1 MLSAATLAV
10 SRSASRI
17 SSPRVRSLL
26 LPSVRFYSSHK
37 EILFGQDGR
46 QRMAKGIDILARAVA
61 VTLGPKGRNVII
73 EQSYG
78 SPKITKDGVT
88 VAKSISLE
96 DRFENLGATLVQD
109 VATKTNE
116 VAGDGTTTATVL
128 TRAIFSEGL
137 KNVAAGV
144 NSMDLRKG
152 IQAAVDLVVRFLKE
166 NARPITTSQEIAQ
179 VATISANGDKHIGQV
194 IANAMEKVGK
204 EGVITVQEGKT
215 LVDELEITE
224 GMRFDRGY
232 ISPYFITD
240 TRTQKIEFEKPLI
253 LLSERKISSLQDLLP
268 ALEISAQKRRP
279 LLVIAED
286 VDGEALAACILNKL
300 RGQLQVACVKAPG
313 FGDNRKAILQD
324 IAILTGGTVFS
335 DEVSI
340 KLDKCTIDDLGSVN
354 LATVTKDDT
363 IFLNGAGSKDAVAQR
378 CEQLRSL
385 ISTTV
390 SDYEREKLQER
401 LAKLSGGVAV
411 IKVGGS
417 SEVEVG
423 EKKDRFDDALN
434 ATRAA
439 VEEGI
444 VPGGG
449 TAFIKASRILQN
461 LKPENFD
468 QGLGIDIVRKAILA
482 PTRIIVDNAG
492 EEGSVVVGRLLESYT
507 PPKEG
512 LKDVNEASFSYGYNA
527 ATSQYVD
534 MIKEGIIDPL
544 KVQRTALTDASSVA
558 SLLTT
563 TEAMIVDAP
572 KKEGSTAAPGGGMGG
587 MGGMGADLDQ
597 RWLDGTVE
605 HESMGTRHD
614 NRVLAARLADFL
626 QFIQKKLDTSG
637 SDLTGTPSARTSATA
652 PTTPMATAAS
662 TLTSASVLKVAA
674 AAVAAA
680 AASSHSSARRRSK
693 ATGISGTQ
701 HAVSVSVAAGA
712 ALAANDHSADS
723 DRSVTGLMAQMASA
737 STLGAA
743 SRTPRG
749 RVGAQRRKSKAVIK
763 EEMPDS
769 STGGDVAEVEAEE
782 AATPAECGGDDQG
795 KKDATGDEGD
805 VGENES
811 AVNDEEEEEEEEEH
825 EHEQEQE
832 HEQEEEEEDVRES
845 SSRPQRRSSQNITT
859 TNIGRKG
866 RKSKSTV
873 SATPIRGS
881 TLPVQHDQSDMDD
894 YDHSVGD
901 AKTTKGA
908 SSGAKKEK
916 RRGRAKKPALIS
928 TESANEDADENT
940 TSMAVSG
947 GGSGTLPSPRRG
959 RRR

>member
-1 MLSAATLAV
+1 M
-10 SRSASRI
+10 
-17 SSPRVRSLL
+17 
-26 LPSVRFYSSHK
+26 
-37 EILFGQDGR
+37 
-46 QRMAKGIDILARAVA
+46 
-61 VTLGPKGRNVII
+61 
-73 EQSYG
+73 
-78 SPKITKDGVT
+78 
-88 VAKSISLE
+88 AKSIFLE
-96 DRFENLGATLVQD
+96 DRFENLGATLVQN

-116 VAGDGTTTATVL
+116 VAGDGTTISTVL

-179 VATISANGDKHIGQV
+179 VATISANGNKHIGQV
-194 IANAMEKVGK
+194 IANVMEKVGK

-215 LVDELEITE
+215 LVDELEITK
-224 GMRFDRGY
+224 GMRFDCGY

-240 TRTQKIEFEKPLI
+240 TRTQNIELEKPLI
-253 LLSERKISSLQDLLP
+253 LLSEP
-268 ALEISAQKRRP
+268 
-279 LLVIAED
+279 
-286 VDGEALAACILNKL
+286 LAACILNKL

-324 IAILTGGTVFS
+324 IAILTGGTVCS
-335 DEVSI
+335 DEVNI

-512 LKDVNEASFSYGYNA
+512 LKDANEASLSYGYNA

-563 TEAMIVDAP
+563 TKAMIVDEP
-572 KKEGSTAAPGGGMGG
+572 KK
-587 MGGMGADLDQ
+587 
-597 RWLDGTVE
+597 
-605 HESMGTRHD
+605 
-614 NRVLAARLADFL
+614 
-626 QFIQKKLDTSG
+626 
-637 SDLTGTPSARTSATA
+637 
-652 PTTPMATAAS
+652 
-662 TLTSASVLKVAA
+662 
-674 AAVAAA
+674 
-680 AASSHSSARRRSK
+680 
-693 ATGISGTQ
+693 
-701 HAVSVSVAAGA
+701 
-712 ALAANDHSADS
+712 
-723 DRSVTGLMAQMASA
+723 
-737 STLGAA
+737 
-743 SRTPRG
+743 
-749 RVGAQRRKSKAVIK
+749 
-763 EEMPDS
+763 
-769 STGGDVAEVEAEE
+769 
-782 AATPAECGGDDQG
+782 
-795 KKDATGDEGD
+795 
-805 VGENES
+805 
-811 AVNDEEEEEEEEEH
+811 
-825 EHEQEQE
+825 
-832 HEQEEEEEDVRES
+832 
-845 SSRPQRRSSQNITT
+845 
-859 TNIGRKG
+859 
-866 RKSKSTV
+866 
-873 SATPIRGS
+873 
-881 TLPVQHDQSDMDD
+881 
-894 YDHSVGD
+894 
-901 AKTTKGA
+901 
-908 SSGAKKEK
+908 
-916 RRGRAKKPALIS
+916 
-928 TESANEDADENT
+928 
-940 TSMAVSG
+940 
-947 GGSGTLPSPRRG
+947 
-959 RRR
+959 